1 VRPLAVVG
9 NLSLD
14 RVDGGEPRPGGAP
27 FHAARALRVL
37 GRPALVA
44 VKAADVDR
52 RRLLPPLVRLGL
64 PVLWRAG
71 ASTATFA
78 FSYDGDRRAMLVEE
92 LGPSWTVDD
101 LRGLERVEW
110 VQVGA
115 LARSDF
121 PAGTLASLARGRR
134 KVALDGQG
142 LTRPERPGPLVL
154 DADYDPEVLRHVSVL
169 KLAEEEAV
177 TIVGETDEDALRSLD
192 VPEVVVTLAGVR
204 GGDARAGSRT
214 PGRRRPDRGG
224 RLVPRRLPR
233 FAVGGLRAGRVG
245 APRDRSRRGPARAEV
260 VRALVRTVDGVFE
273 VDLDEEVV
281 LGLADVE
288 VEAEQVAVS
297 LPLLVATAASGS
309 TVIAVVDR
317 RPPLVI
323 SNDAGSSWREAGGGL
338 PPGRAVALAW
348 DDPDYALYAAR
359 NRLYV
364 STNGGVFWRALALEL
379 PEIEAVALTA

>member
-1 VRPLAVVG
+1 MRPLAVVG

-121 PAGTLASLARGRR
+121 PATTLASLARRRR

-177 TIVGETDEDALRSLD
+177 TIVGETDEDALRSLG
-192 VPEVVVTLAGVR
+192 VPEVVVTL
-204 GGDARAGSRT
+204 GSRGSLVFAEGT
-214 PGRRRPDRGG
+214 
-224 RLVPRRLPR
+224 LVP
-233 FAVGGLRAGRVG
+233 V
-245 APRDRSRRGPARAEV
+245 PARP
-260 VRALVRTVDGVFE
+260 VDGDPTGAGDSF
-273 VDLDEEVV
+273 
-281 LGLADVE
+281 LAAYLVSRS
-288 VEAEQVAVS
+288 AGYAPVAS
-297 LPLLVATAASGS
+297 ARRATA
-309 TVIAVVDR
+309 VV
-317 RPPLVI
+317 
-323 SNDAGSSWREAGGGL
+323 AGLLGQ
-338 PPGRAVALAW
+338 
-348 DDPDYALYAAR
+348 
-359 NRLYV
+359 RL
-364 STNGGVFWRALALEL
+364 
-379 PEIEAVALTA
+379 